1 MLRMGEAICPRRK
14 NRGRHLVEE
23 RLKQVVIRAVNQNN
37 ARRGALER
45 FGGCQATKGRSACVG
60 RANSCTLTIMDGALS
75 DLVKNTLLV
84 VGALFPIVNPVG
96 NTPIFLS
103 LTRGLSGRG
112 RTALAR
118 TIALNGLALILTSI
132 FIGTHI
138 LAFFGISLPVVQVGG
153 GLIVISTGW
162 ALLRQSNDAGD
173 EKGQRECNESD
184 YTRQAFYPL
193 TMPLTVGPG
202 SISVA
207 IAVGANRAE
216 GSQWRWPLIAGM
228 LIGSALISASIYLS
242 YRFAERIGR
251 TLGDSAM
258 NVIIR
263 LSSFILVCIG
273 VQILWNGL
281 SALLRTVIH

>member
-1 MLRMGEAICPRRK
+1 MYREIPP
-14 NRGRHLVEE
+14 
-23 RLKQVVIRAVNQNN
+23 
-37 ARRGALER
+37 RRGAAW
-45 FGGCQATKGRSACVG
+45 CNVG
-60 RANSCTLTIMDGALS
+60 EMTGALTG
-75 DLVKNTLLV
+75 LAKYTLLV
-84 VGALFPIVNPVG
+84 VGALFPIVNPIG

-112 RTALAR
+112 RRMLAR
-118 TIALNGLALILTSI
+118 MIAVNGLLLILGSI

-153 GLIVISTGW
+153 GLVVVSTGW
-162 ALLRQSNDAGD
+162 TLLRQQFDDSGS
-173 EKGQRECNESD
+173 GSGGRRECNEDNYS
-184 YTRQAFYPL
+184 RQAFYPL
-193 TMPLTVGPG
+193 TLPLTVGPG
-202 SISVA
+202 TISVA
-207 IAVGANRAE
+207 ITVGANRPE
-216 GSQWRWPLIAGM
+216 GSEWRWPLIGGM
-228 LIGSALISASIYLS
+228 VLGSLLIAASIYLS

-281 SALLRTVIH
+281 SALLRTVVR

>member
-1 MLRMGEAICPRRK
+1 MIT
-14 NRGRHLVEE
+14 
-23 RLKQVVIRAVNQNN
+23 
-37 ARRGALER
+37 GAL
-45 FGGCQATKGRSACVG
+45 GHLAA
-60 RANSCTLTIMDGALS
+60 
-75 DLVKNTLLV
+75 NTLLV
-84 VGALFPIVNPVG
+84 VGALFPIVNPIG

-112 RTALAR
+112 RAVLAR
-118 TIALNGLALILTSI
+118 MIALNGLVLILTSI

-153 GLIVISTGW
+153 GLVVISTGW
-162 ALLRQSNDAGD
+162 ALLRQSNDD
-173 EKGQRECNESD
+173 ETGEKSGRECNEAD
-184 YTRQAFYPL
+184 YSRQAFYPL
-193 TMPLTVGPG
+193 TLPLTVGPG

-207 IAVGANRAE
+207 ITVGANRPE
-216 GSQWRWPLIAGM
+216 GSEWRWTLIAGM
-228 LIGSALISASIYLS
+228 LLGSLLISASIYLS

-263 LSSFILVCIG
+263 ISSFILVCIG

-281 SALLRTVIH
+281 SALLRTVIR

>member
-1 MLRMGEAICPRRK
+1 MPDS
-14 NRGRHLVEE
+14 
-23 RLKQVVIRAVNQNN
+23 
-37 ARRGALER
+37 
-45 FGGCQATKGRSACVG
+45 F
-60 RANSCTLTIMDGALS
+60 S
-75 DLVKNTLLV
+75 DVAKYTLLV
-84 VGALFPIVNPVG
+84 VGALFPIVNPIG

-103 LTRGLSGRG
+103 LTRGLSTRG

-118 TIALNGLALILTSI
+118 MIAVNGLILIVTSI

-153 GLIVISTGW
+153 GLVVISTGW
-162 ALLRQSNDAGD
+162 TLLRQPDHEDAD
-173 EKGQRECNESD
+173 EKEAKKECNEAD
-184 YTRQAFYPL
+184 YSRQAFYPL
-193 TMPLTVGPG
+193 TLPLTVGPG

-216 GSQWRWPLIAGM
+216 GSEWHWPLIAGM
-228 LIGSALISASIYLS
+228 LLGSILIAASIYWS

-273 VQILWNGL
+273 VQILWNGV
-281 SALLRTVIH
+281 STLLRTMPR